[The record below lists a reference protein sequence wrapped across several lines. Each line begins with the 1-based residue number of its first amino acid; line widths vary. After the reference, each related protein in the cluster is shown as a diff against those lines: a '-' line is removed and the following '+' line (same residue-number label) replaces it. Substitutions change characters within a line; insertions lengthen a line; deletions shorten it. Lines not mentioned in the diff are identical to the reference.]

1 VQATFLVA
9 PRRIQ
14 QYYSRECVRNIT
26 TYFPQLVAATTAASS
41 ERISRLNHLLLQE
54 FSVADRLL
62 DLLGRALPGRVLAD
76 VPASRVDRERVE
88 DA

>member
-26 TYFPQLVAATTAASS
+26 TYFPQLVAETTAASS